1 MVPLWSWEI
10 PFIQWLQQ
18 GHPLLTPLFRAITEL
33 GSVALV
39 ILLPLLYWSIRKEW
53 GIQLLLT
60 LGLSQA
66 LTLGL
71 KAAFEL
77 PRPFQYSPEI
87 LQLAPGR
94 GYGFPSGHTVNGVVV
109 WFYLGR
115 ALRRRGSLLA
125 GLLLASLVGLSRI
138 YLGVHWP
145 VDVVGGA
152 LIGTL
157 GLIILLA
164 WISREPRERK
174 RRLLGL
180 QIPGVL
186 AAGLFALQVAPEDRS
201 FVSTAAAVTWGIV
214 GLLLEETFLRF
225 DTAGTWQER
234 LLRVLLGA
242 GGGGLIW
249 LAAQTLFTALGAG
262 GPLATGLLLAPV
274 ILWFTW
280 GAPAL
285 FVTVGLAGRMEG

>member
-87 LQLAPGR
+87 LRLAPGR

-186 AAGLFALQVAPEDRS
+186 AAGLFALQVAPGESS
-201 FVSTAAAVTWGIV
+201 FVSTAAATTWGIV
-214 GLLLEETFLRF
+214 GLLLEETFVRF

-242 GGGGLIW
+242 GGGGLVW

-274 ILWFTW
+274 VLWFTW

-285 FVTVGLAGRMEG
+285 FVTVGLAGRVEG